1 MPGMAKVTI
10 ENDALAID
18 LSLLDKLLAFH
29 GSLKIPLAHITNA
42 YVSPFADLE
51 LRFKLLG
58 TGLGIIKE
66 AGIFTNP
73 SGLIFCDVSGGKDSL
88 VLETRGERFPMIA
101 VTLGDGADPSAVAH
115 QIMAAIPDS
124 GPAT

>member
-10 ENDALAID
+10 ENDTVAID
-18 LSLLDKLLAFH
+18 LSLLDRLLAFH

-42 YVSPFADLE
+42 YVSTFGDLE

-58 TGLGIIKE
+58 TGLGVIKE

-73 SGLIFCDVSGGKDSL
+73 SGLIFCDVTGGKDSL

-101 VTLGDGADPSAVAH
+101 VTLDDGVDPNAVAH
-115 QIMAAIPDS
+115 QIMAALPDS
-124 GPAT
+124 GPSA

>member
-1 MPGMAKVTI
+1 MHGMAKVSI
-10 ENDALAID
+10 ENDAVAID
-18 LSLLDKLLAFH
+18 LSLLDKVLAFH
-29 GSLKIPLAHITNA
+29 GSLRIPLAHITNA

-51 LRFKLLG
+51 LRFKLIG

-66 AGIFTNP
+66 AGIFSNP

-88 VLETRGERFPMIA
+88 VLDTRGERFPMIA
-101 VTLGDGADPSAVAH
+101 VTLDDDADPNEMAH

-124 GPAT
+124 GPSV

>member
-10 ENDALAID
+10 ENDAVAID

-88 VLETRGERFPMIA
+88 VLETRGERFRMIA
-101 VTLGDGADPSAVAH
+101 VTLDEGADANATAH